1 MVPKLACSDPLLMD
15 RSSTHL
21 ALAGILNRSDTD
33 GSISFIKKKKKM
45 DRYHRSFRFTVHLV
59 LLQGDRHYI
68 VCIYI
73 LYIDR

>member
-33 GSISFIKKKKKM
+33 GSISFIKKKK
-45 DRYHRSFRFTVHLV
+45 DGSISPLVQVHRTSSFAARRPSLHCM
-59 LLQGDRHYI
+59 H
-68 VCIYI
+68 IYI
-73 LYIDR
+73 IYR

>member
-33 GSISFIKKKKKM
+33 GSISFIKKKK
-45 DRYHRSFRFTVHLV
+45 DGTISPLVQVHLITKFIERRKTR
-59 LLQGDRHYI
+59 QRRTI
-68 VCIYI
+68 
-73 LYIDR
+73 